1 MLHLYI
7 IIQCGATNKLES
19 QNCSLPFIWHLHV
32 KEIRAN
38 YTTLIE
44 GNISFDVCVCVLY
57 FYMVMQQHNTTMA
70 TMMWKGII
78 NKCCNSNK
86 NNNSGSSNSS
96 SINNNIIIILIDIIN
111 INNNNKPLSYS
122 IVLILYRKHSL
133 TLHSTI
139 PYISIFKTKQRNEET
154 KQLDLTQRRKI
165 KDKHERSSCSMNKML
180 ATLSM
185 TSKQSCLGFV
195 F

>member
-1 MLHLYI
+1 M
-7 IIQCGATNKLES
+7 
-19 QNCSLPFIWHLHV
+19 
-32 KEIRAN
+32 
-38 YTTLIE
+38 
-44 GNISFDVCVCVLY
+44 CVCVLY

-96 SINNNIIIILIDIIN
+96 SIKNNIIIILIDIIN

-122 IVLILYRKHSL
+122 IVLILYYRKHSL